1 LEQRPWD
8 IGDIAKRVEEMAK
21 KQEVIYEVA
30 MQKDGQYQV
39 IIRRPSAIV
48 GHVSD
53 FMTEAEAAA
62 WVATQP
68 EITS

>member
-1 LEQRPWD
+1 LE
-8 IGDIAKRVEEMAK
+8 V
-21 KQEVIYEVA
+21 KQEAIYEVA

-53 FMTEAEAAA
+53 FGTEAEAEA
-62 WVATQP
+62 WVAAQP